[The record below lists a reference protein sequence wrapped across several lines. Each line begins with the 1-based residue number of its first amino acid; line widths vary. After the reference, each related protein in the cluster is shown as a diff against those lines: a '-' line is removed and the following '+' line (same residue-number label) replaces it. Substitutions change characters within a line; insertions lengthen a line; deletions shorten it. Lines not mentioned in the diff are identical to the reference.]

1 MSDTELEFHRK
12 IARECFNETWNYLDM
27 KDRAEDDERRMLHLA
42 HTSRFH
48 WSFVGK
54 AENLAVGDWQIS
66 RVYANLNQPQL
77 ALHFAKSALGIC
89 RENNLSGTLISAF
102 EGMARAYA
110 TAKDSESA
118 RDFIKKARE
127 QLDKTTGLDDEDKKI
142 YSEQIHETEELIG
155 K

>member
-12 IARECFNETWNYLDM
+12 IARECFNETWNYLDK
-27 KDRAEDDERRMLHLA
+27 KDRAEDDERQMLHLA
-42 HTSRFH
+42 HTSRFQ

-89 RENNLSGTLISAF
+89 QENNLSGTLISAF

-110 TAKDSESA
+110 TAKVFESA
-118 RDFIKKARE
+118 RDFIQKARE
-127 QLDKTTGLDDEDKKI
+127 QLDASTTHR
-142 YSEQIHETEELIG
+142 SA
-155 K
+155 